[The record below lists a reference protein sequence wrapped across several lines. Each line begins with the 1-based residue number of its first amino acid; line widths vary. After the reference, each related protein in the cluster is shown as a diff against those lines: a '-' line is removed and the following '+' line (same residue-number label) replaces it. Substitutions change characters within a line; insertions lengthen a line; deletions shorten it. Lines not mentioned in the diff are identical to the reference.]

1 MLFAVELCGIF
12 QLINFVRETVALN
25 TVPDP
30 DLEIR
35 RGGAAGHPDP
45 YKKREAGP
53 PGPLPWIGH

>member
-12 QLINFVRETVALN
+12 ELMNFVRETVALK

-35 RGGAAGHPDP
+35 RGGEAGHPDP
-45 YKKREAGP
+45 
-53 PGPLPWIGH
+53 